1 MHDKK
6 YKGNKIYYY
15 CSISLADNFHQR
27 YELLLHMD
35 GCIDTDERRENNI
48 VLTFRC
54 LIVNHFTACAFIVM
68 TLCHFHKWCYILH
81 MVMLN
86 HQI

>member
-1 MHDKK
+1 MHDKNIKETK
-6 YKGNKIYYY
+6 YTTIVPFFLQII
-15 CSISLADNFHQR
+15 SIKDMNCFLR
-27 YELLLHMD
+27 MD
-35 GCIDTDERRENNI
+35 GSIDTDERRENNI

-54 LIVNHFTACAFIVM
+54 LIINHFTACAFIVM